1 MSFLLLSLLSRQISA
16 MMMSDTTER
25 GAPSTGPSNGWNDD
39 DDGHSND
46 ADADGSYGSHVPGMG
61 RRLAWY
67 SGPVEQPAFA
77 PRANHWA
84 SAPQPEATRSS
95 QTLARLAN
103 RKCVALARFSS
114 QIATATRCV
123 HSDPDELAAVRCC
136 GSAGSCYS
144 VCGSPNGLA
153 RAVRNITDPRAA
165 PFMLDEVTCG
175 IDGRLSTRAE
185 ASAECL
191 AQGLQLCTLA
201 EYKGCRRK
209 GCHYDAT
216 WAWVQDECP
225 ACTRGVSSQTR
236 SRAPPARNCDGRN
249 RLGGTAA
256 AFYCAHGHE
265 PHGIFCNRCDLDM
278 QNEVLRAATAATAAA
293 EPLHVF
299 AVGTFDG
306 ADLERTARQPW
317 FDSGRSTLHGWELQP
332 RVYSAARRRMRA
344 LPETI
349 ASRVRLT
356 NAAVGAESAILQFV
370 ESNGQTAHV
379 QKMSRTDGRKAHDRT
394 PIPSVSWADEAAA
407 RSVRE
412 VTYALVD
419 VEGHEVPAIQGM
431 RLETNAA
438 VFPVVQYELAGT
450 WVDER
455 HATNWTQYDLALYLE
470 RLGYKLFLIGMR
482 EDVAKVDRTVLLP
495 LTASSYRDTAWCQL
509 GKKHP
514 RGLHYGDSAD
524 CCTLNLEG
532 NMLAVHVGALASK
545 QWLVDLIA
553 VLSLV

>member
-1 MSFLLLSLLSRQISA
+1 
-16 MMMSDTTER
+16 MMSEIVER
-25 GAPSTGPSNGWNDD
+25 GAPSKTTATSWNE
-39 DDGHSND
+39 NN
-46 ADADGSYGSHVPGMG
+46 ADADGSYHSHVPGMG
-61 RRLAWY
+61 RRLAGY
-67 SGPVEQPAFA
+67 SGPFEQPALA
-77 PRANHWA
+77 RRANLWPMA
-84 SAPQPEATRSS
+84 APQPKATRSS

-103 RKCVALARFSS
+103 RNCVALARFSS
-114 QIATATRCV
+114 HTATAIRCV
-123 HSDPDELAAVRCC
+123 YSDPDELAAVRCC
-136 GSAGSCYS
+136 GSAGTCYS

-153 RAVRNITDPRAA
+153 RAVRNMTIPQAA
-165 PFMLDEVTCG
+165 PFILDESTCG
-175 IDGRLSTRAE
+175 IDSRLSTRAE
-185 ASAECL
+185 ASTECL
-191 AQGLQLCTLA
+191 AHGLQLCTLA
-201 EYKGCRRK
+201 QYRGCRRR
-209 GCHYDAT
+209 GCNYDAA

-225 ACTRGVSSQTR
+225 ACTRGLSSQTR

-256 AFYCAHGHE
+256 AFYCAHSHAY
-265 PHGIFCNRCDLDM
+265 GIFCNRCDLDM
-278 QNEVLRAATAATAAA
+278 QNEVLRAATAATATA

-332 RVYSAARRRMRA
+332 QVYSEARRRMRA

-356 NAAVGAESAILQFV
+356 NAAVGAESAVLQFV
-370 ESNGQTAHV
+370 ETRGQTTHV
-379 QKMSRTDGRKAHDRT
+379 QKMSRTDGRKAQDRT
-394 PIPSVSWADEAAA
+394 RIPSVSWADEAAA
-407 RSVRE
+407 RGVRE

-419 VEGHEVPAIQGM
+419 VEGYEVPAIQGM

-438 VFPVVQYELAGT
+438 VFPVFQYELGGT
-450 WVDER
+450 WVDDR
-455 HATNWTQYDLALYLE
+455 HATNWTQYDLAVYLE

-482 EDVAKVDRTVLLP
+482 EDVAKVDRTVLLS
-495 LTASSYRDTAWCQL
+495 LTAASYRDTAWCQL

-514 RGLHYGDSAD
+514 HGLHYGDSAD

-532 NMLAVHVGALASK
+532 NMLAVHVEALASK

-553 VLSLV
+553 GLSLV